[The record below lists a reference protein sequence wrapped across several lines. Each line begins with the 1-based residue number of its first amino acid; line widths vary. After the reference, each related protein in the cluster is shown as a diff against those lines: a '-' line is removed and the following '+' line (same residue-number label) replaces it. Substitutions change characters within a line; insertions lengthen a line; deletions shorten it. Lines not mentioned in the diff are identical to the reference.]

1 MKNIIKKLIESIVN
15 EQGFGTIGDKFK
27 IKLDNSTESNKIDS
41 MSINNLIKLYKSKKD
56 TQSATGRAELIKI
69 KEEISNKITLFFNSS
84 IEKRVSDI
92 SKRIEVGTIDPKN
105 IKIETNFISHT
116 LLDEIEILVTVRGT
130 LVKGAAT
137 VAGDARIP
145 EMPPGL
151 GIVVLNALK
160 GITGDMRRDARETLG
175 SVDSE
180 MRMSAIVKKM
190 DGSEHLV
197 QRADV
202 FTQKNVD
209 SILYKIVLEF

>member
-1 MKNIIKKLIESIVN
+1 MKNIIEKLINSIIE

-27 IKLDNSTESNKIDS
+27 IKLDSSPGNDIKS
-41 MSINNLIKLYKSKKD
+41 MTVNDLIKLYKSKKD
-56 TQSATGRAELIKI
+56 TQSAAGRAELIKL
-69 KEEISNKITLFFNSS
+69 KEEISNKINSFFNIS
-84 IEKRVSDI
+84 IEGRIADI
-92 SKRIEVGTIDPKN
+92 SRRLDVGTIDSKN

-116 LLDEIEILVTVRGT
+116 LLDEIEITVIVRGT
-130 LVKGAAT
+130 LVKGAAAA
-137 VAGDARIP
+137 AGDARIP

-160 GITGDMRRDARETLG
+160 GITGDMRHDARETLG

-180 MRMSAIVKKM
+180 MRMSAIVRKM

-197 QRADV
+197 QKADV
-202 FTQKNVD
+202 LTQKNVD